1 MAETASSVTM
11 NPAAAEHLPSFVT
24 LPGQSDTLMQIM
36 LVFLIVAVFLVGILY
51 LKLHALPEHIAHR
64 SSKIQYEVV
73 AILALI
79 ALFTHNA
86 MFWIAALVLA
96 LIDLPDLA
104 TPLSSMARSLHRM
117 ANRGGKPPEPPAPEE
132 PSPGE
137 PATEPVSAATTVQA
151 QE

>member
-1 MAETASSVTM
+1 MAETASSVIM
-11 NPAAAEHLPSFVT
+11 NPAATEHLPSFVT
-24 LPGQSDTLMQIM
+24 LPGQSDTLMQIV
-36 LVFLIVAVFLVGILY
+36 LVFLVVVVFLVGILY

-73 AILALI
+73 AILALV
-79 ALFTHNA
+79 ALFTHNT

-104 TPLSSMARSLHRM
+104 TPLFSMARSLHRI
-117 ANRGGKPPEPPAPEE
+117 ANRGRKPHEPPATEE
-132 PSPGE
+132 PAATRTAHIPE
-137 PATEPVSAATTVQA
+137 PAAATAHA